1 MEKELRNLRKAMNST
16 THQGIHFTE
25 IQKEKIRNSLRQ
37 EIKNAKHKPSLRPYL
52 ITALAATL
60 FILLFHQDI
69 NKSFFGGPNQGAEE
83 TIRDDR
89 TKPEIDM
96 VEEGSNTFV
105 IEYGSDN
112 MDRGNHDF
120 QSIGRQLK
128 PIVIKKTKEVMR
140 GTIVYYKY
148 PGDNVSFN
156 PPDYYMGRVVGLP
169 GETVEII
176 DGQVYVNDKK
186 LESFYAKKTR
196 SGQDMKT
203 YLSHD
208 LPHSSITEEDFKE
221 DMGPIKVPQ
230 SAVFVLSDD
239 WFRGTDS
246 RHFGPL
252 DISAIEGKVLGYL
265 KEEINK
271 VRQMDK
277 ISGGQIVEIV
287 ESINPY
293 ALKPAMT
300 AEERYHLRQQIYKNL
315 TLEEIAIVNEQIGTS
330 SLLLTGIVAD
340 DLYKNLINQKDK
352 KWTVLEVSDC
362 YHVPE
367 KLANAAKYVD
377 YLPLLDDLNTVMKLC
392 KEGVAERNVLKLID
406 AKRIL
411 QDVANHLIDVP
422 YTGAGE
428 GEVDYGE
435 KHDQYFKASK
445 ALEGSHNLIS
455 E

>member
-16 THQGIHFTE
+16 THKGMHFTE

-37 EIKNAKHKPSLRPYL
+37 ELKNAKHKPLLRPYL
-52 ITALAATL
+52 ITALATAL
-60 FILLFHQDI
+60 FILLFYQDI
-69 NKSFFGGPNQGAEE
+69 NTSFFRGPNQRAEE

-96 VEEGSNTFV
+96 VEAGSNTFV

-120 QSIGRQLK
+120 QSIDGLRK
-128 PIVIKKTKEVMR
+128 TVIERTKEFQR

-176 DGQVYVNDKK
+176 DGQVYINNKK
-186 LESFYAKKTR
+186 LEAFYAKKR
-196 SGQDMKT
+196 RAGLDMKA
-203 YLSHD
+203 YLAKK
-208 LPHSSITEEDFKE
+208 LPHSYITEEDFKE
-221 DMGPIKVPQ
+221 DKGPIRVPE

-246 RHFGPL
+246 RYIGPL
-252 DISAIEGKVLGYL
+252 DISAVEGKVLGYL
-265 KEEINK
+265 KEDKNK
-271 VRQMDK
+271 VRKPDK
-277 ISGGQIVEIV
+277 LSHSQIIEIV
-287 ESINPY
+287 ESTNPY

-300 AEERYHLRQQIYKNL
+300 AEERYQLRQQIYKNL
-315 TLEEIAIVNEQIGTS
+315 TQEEIAVLNEQIGTS

-340 DLYKNLINQKDK
+340 DLYKNLINQKEK
-352 KWTVLEVSDC
+352 KWTVLEVSNC

-367 KLANAAKYVD
+367 KLANAAKLID
-377 YLPLLDDLNTVMKLC
+377 YPPLLEDLNTVMKLC

-406 AKRIL
+406 AKRII
-411 QDVANHLIDVP
+411 QDVANHLIEVP
-422 YTGAGE
+422 YTGPGE
-428 GEVDYGE
+428 DEVDYGD

-445 ALEGSHNLIS
+445 TLEGSYSLIS